1 MNILNAINNANRQLK
16 EKGIKTFQLDTQI
29 LMSKAIKKRKEK
41 ILLNLKD
48 EIKIEDYN
56 CFIDLI
62 NQRLNMKP
70 IAYLIGNK
78 SFWKY
83 DFKVT
88 NDVLIPRPDTELIIE
103 EVIKLTKNKSK
114 LNILDIGVGSGCI
127 ILSILKEKKDFRGTG
142 IDISKKTLRICKINS
157 INLDVSNRLRLF
169 KSDVDNFQNGKYDL
183 IVSNPPYIK
192 KVDLKYLDKNVIG
205 FEPKLALDGGLEG
218 LSVIQKVIEKSSK
231 LIKKNGILVLE
242 IGFDQK
248 KKVIKILKNE
258 GFYIKKIMKDL
269 AKNDRCITAIKIK

>member
-1 MNILNAINNANRQLK
+1 MNILNAINNANQKLK
-16 EKGIKTFQLDTQI
+16 EKGIKTYQLDTQI

-41 ILLNLKD
+41 ILLNLED
-48 EIKIEDYN
+48 EIEIEDYN

-70 IAYLIGNK
+70 IAYLVGNK

-142 IDISKKTLRICKINS
+142 IDISKKSLRICKINS
-157 INLDVSNRLRLF
+157 INLDVSNRLKLY
-169 KSDVDNFQNGKYDL
+169 KSDVDNFQIGKYDL

-192 KVDLKYLDKNVIG
+192 NIDLKYLDRNVIG
-205 FEPKLALDGGLEG
+205 FEPRLALDGGLEG
-218 LSVIQKVIEKSSK
+218 LLVLQKVIKKSSK

-242 IGFDQK
+242 MAFDQK
-248 KKVIKILKNE
+248 DKVIKILKRE
-258 GFYIKKIMKDL
+258 GFYIKKIIKDL
-269 AKNDRCITAIKIK
+269 ANKDRCITAIKI

>member
-1 MNILNAINNANRQLK
+1 MNILNAINYANQQLK
-16 EKGIKTFQLDTQI
+16 EKGVKTYELDTQI
-29 LMSKAIKKRKEK
+29 LMSQAIKKKKEN
-41 ILLNLKD
+41 ILLNLKE

-56 CFIDLI
+56 FFIDLI

-83 DFKVT
+83 DFQVT
-88 NDVLIPRPDTELIIE
+88 SDVLIPRPDTEIIIE
-103 EVIKLTKNKSK
+103 QVIKLTKNKSK

-127 ILSILKEKKDFRGTG
+127 ILSILKEKKNFRGTG
-142 IDISKKTLRICKINS
+142 IDISKKTLKICRINS
-157 INLDVSNRLRLF
+157 NNLGVSKRLKLF
-169 KSDVDNFQNGKYDL
+169 KSDVDNFQIGKYDL

-192 KVDLKYLDKNVIG
+192 NADLKYLDRNVIG
-205 FEPKLALDGGLEG
+205 FEPRLALDGGPEG

-242 IGFDQK
+242 MAFDQK
-248 KKVIKILKNE
+248 DKVMKILKKE
-258 GFYIKKIMKDL
+258 GFYIKKIIKDL
-269 AKNDRCITAIKIK
+269 ADKDRCITAIKK

>member
-1 MNILNAINNANRQLK
+1 MNILNAINNANQKLK
-16 EKGIKTFQLDTQI
+16 EKGIKTYQLDTQI

-41 ILLNLKD
+41 ILLNLED
-48 EIKIEDYN
+48 EIEIEDYN

-70 IAYLIGNK
+70 IAYLVGNK

-114 LNILDIGVGSGCI
+114 LNVLDIGVGSGCI

-142 IDISKKTLRICKINS
+142 IDISKKSLRICKINS
-157 INLDVSNRLRLF
+157 INLDVSNRLKLY
-169 KSDVDNFQNGKYDL
+169 KSDVDNFQIGKYDL

-192 KVDLKYLDKNVIG
+192 KVDLKYLNKDVIG
-205 FEPKLALDGGLEG
+205 FEPRLALDGGLEG
-218 LSVIQKVIEKSSK
+218 LSVIKKVIKKSSK
-231 LIKKNGILVLE
+231 LKKKNGILVLE
-242 IGFDQK
+242 IAFDQK
-248 KKVIKILKNE
+248 KRVIEILKKE
-258 GFYIKKIMKDL
+258 GFYIKKFMKDL
-269 AKNDRCITAIKIK
+269 ARNDRCITAIKIK

>member
-1 MNILNAINNANRQLK
+1 MNILNAINNANQQLK
-16 EKGIKTFQLDTQI
+16 EKGIKTYQLDTQI

-41 ILLNLKD
+41 ILLNLED
-48 EIKIEDYN
+48 EIEIEDYN

-70 IAYLIGNK
+70 IAYLVGNK

-114 LNILDIGVGSGCI
+114 LNVLDIGVGSGCI

-142 IDISKKTLRICKINS
+142 IDISKKSLRICKINS
-157 INLDVSNRLRLF
+157 INLDVSNRLKLY
-169 KSDVDNFQNGKYDL
+169 KSDVDNFQIGKYDL

-192 KVDLKYLDKNVIG
+192 KVDLKYLDKDVIG
-205 FEPKLALDGGLEG
+205 FEPRLALDGGLEG

-242 IGFDQK
+242 IAFDQK
-248 KKVIKILKNE
+248 KRVIEILKKE
-258 GFYIKKIMKDL
+258 GFYIKKFMKDL
-269 AKNDRCITAIKIK
+269 ARNDRCITAIKIK

>member
-1 MNILNAINNANRQLK
+1 MNILNAINNANQKLK
-16 EKGIKTFQLDTQI
+16 EKGIKTYQLDTQI

-41 ILLNLKD
+41 ILLNLED
-48 EIKIEDYN
+48 EIEIEDYN

-70 IAYLIGNK
+70 IAYLVGNK

-142 IDISKKTLRICKINS
+142 IDISKKSLRICKINS
-157 INLDVSNRLRLF
+157 INLDVSNRLKLY
-169 KSDVDNFQNGKYDL
+169 KSDVDNFQIGKYDL

-192 KVDLKYLDKNVIG
+192 KVDLKYLNKDVIG
-205 FEPKLALDGGLEG
+205 FEPRLALDGGLEG

-242 IGFDQK
+242 IAFDQK
-248 KKVIKILKNE
+248 KRVIEILKKE
-258 GFYIKKIMKDL
+258 GFYIKKFMKDL
-269 AKNDRCITAIKIK
+269 ARNDRCITAIKIK

>member
-1 MNILNAINNANRQLK
+1 MNILNAINNANQKLK
-16 EKGIKTFQLDTQI
+16 EKGIKTYQLDTQI

-41 ILLNLKD
+41 ILLNLED
-48 EIKIEDYN
+48 EIEIEDYN

-70 IAYLIGNK
+70 IAYLVGNK

-88 NDVLIPRPDTELIIE
+88 NDVLIPRPDTEVIIDQ
-103 EVIKLTKNKSK
+103 VIKLTKNKSK
-114 LNILDIGVGSGCI
+114 LNVLDIGVGSGCI
-127 ILSILKEKKDFRGTG
+127 ILTILKEKKNFRGTG
-142 IDISKKTLRICKINS
+142 IDISKKTLKICKINS
-157 INLDVSNRLRLF
+157 DNLGVSNRLKLF
-169 KSDVDNFQNGKYDL
+169 KSDVDNFQIGKYDL

-192 KVDLKYLDKNVIG
+192 KVDLKYLNKDVIG
-205 FEPKLALDGGLEG
+205 FEPRLALDGGLEG

-242 IGFDQK
+242 IAFDQK
-248 KKVIKILKNE
+248 KRVIEILKKE
-258 GFYIKKIMKDL
+258 GFYIKKFMKDL
-269 AKNDRCITAIKIK
+269 ARNDRCITAIKIK